1 MLERFHKEHPDF
13 PLKATFFVLPGADAP
28 HDLFGQKEYKERKI
42 KYLVDRGFEIGNH
55 TFHHHRLDILK
66 TKAEVAGQVGRAVT
80 ALDQIVPGY
89 QVRALALPLGVFP
102 PDETW
107 VRKGEYEGKP
117 YGNEL
122 VLLATGGGTVPPNHK
137 DWDPFNVTRIQA
149 TNEELDFEAAY
160 VGFYDLNPDKRYVS
174 DGNPD
179 LLVFPAENAKNYQ
192 PDPALVDVPLPEGV
206 AEAYRAIR
214 LR

>member
-1 MLERFHKEHPDF
+1 
-13 PLKATFFVLPGADAP
+13 
-28 HDLFGQKEYKERKI
+28 
-42 KYLVDRGFEIGNH
+42 
-55 TFHHHRLDILK
+55 LDILE
-66 TKAEVAGQVGRAVT
+66 TKADVAGQVGRAVA

-89 QVRALALPLGVFP
+89 RVRTLALPLGVFP
-102 PDETW
+102 ADESW
-107 VRKGEYEGKP
+107 ARQGVYEGTAYK
-117 YGNEL
+117 NEL

-137 DWDPFNVTRIQA
+137 EWDPFNVTRIQA

-179 LLVFPAENAKNYQ
+179 LLVFPEKGAETFL
-192 PDPALVDVPLPEGV
+192 PDPELVDMPLPDAV